1 MAASRHAS
9 LSPAARAQLVKQRAL
24 ALGFARAGIT
34 DLAPVLHRPALVRW
48 LERGMAGT
56 MRYMHRQARRRLEPA
71 TILPGATRAVVVT
84 RNYYSEGPPPTP
96 GTGRVARYARGRD
109 YHVALEPPLAELA
122 RYITSLGPKATLAK
136 PYCDAGPV
144 PERELAQRAGL
155 GWIGKNTMLIDPER
169 GSYCFLAVILTDLD
183 LALDPPF
190 EADRCG
196 TCRRCLDA
204 CPTQAF
210 PEARVLDSRSCISYL
225 TIEHKGEVDPALGAA
240 LGDRIFGCDIC
251 QEVCPW
257 NVKFAEAAKDS
268 ALEPDPTLARL
279 DLVQLCQISDVEFQ
293 AKYGKT
299 ALARPGPAGMRR
311 NAKLALEFTRPKAVA
326 GSTSDLGRRRT

>member
-1 MAASRHAS
+1 MATQGHAP
-9 LSPAARAQLVKQRAL
+9 LSPGARAQLVKHRAL
-24 ALGFARAGIT
+24 ALGFARAGIA
-34 DLAPVLHRPALVRW
+34 DLAPVPHQPALLRW
-48 LERGMAGT
+48 LEQGMAGT
-56 MRYMHRQARRRLEPA
+56 MRYMHRQAGRRIEPA

-84 RNYYSEGPPPTP
+84 RNYYSEDSPPTP

-109 YHVALEPPLAELA
+109 YHVALEPSLAELA
-122 RYITSLGPKATLAK
+122 RYITSLGPKGTLAK

-183 LALDPPF
+183 LAVDLPF

-196 TCRRCLDA
+196 TCRLCLDA
-204 CPTQAF
+204 CPTHAF
-210 PEARVLDSRSCISYL
+210 PDARVLDSRSCISYL
-225 TIEHKGEVDPALGAA
+225 TIEHRGEVDPALATGF
-240 LGDRIFGCDIC
+240 GDWIFGCDIC

-257 NVKFAEAAKDS
+257 NVKFAEVADDPVLK
-268 ALEPDPTLARL
+268 PDPGLARL
-279 DLVQLCQISDVEFQ
+279 DLVELSRISDAEFR

-299 ALARPGPAGMRR
+299 ALSRPGASGMRR
-311 NAKLALEFTRPKAVA
+311 NARLALRFTAETAQIAEQDSRPE
-326 GSTSDLGRRRT
+326 

>member
-1 MAASRHAS
+1 MAPQGHAP
-9 LSPAARAQLVKQRAL
+9 LSPATRAQLVKQRAR
-24 ALGFARAGIT
+24 ALGFAQAGIT
-34 DLAPVLHRPALVRW
+34 DLAPVPHQQALVRW
-48 LERGMAGT
+48 LEQGMAGT
-56 MRYMHRQARRRLEPA
+56 MGYLRRQAGRRLEPA
-71 TILPGATRAVVVT
+71 TILPGATHAVVVA
-84 RNYYSEGPPPTP
+84 RNYYSEDPLPTP

-109 YHVALEPPLAELA
+109 YHAALEPPLAELA
-122 RYITSLGPKATLAK
+122 RYITSLGPKGTMAK

-183 LALDPPF
+183 LATDLPF

-210 PEARVLDSRSCISYL
+210 PEPHVLDARSCISYL
-225 TIEHKGEVDPALGAA
+225 TIEHRGDVAPDVGAA
-240 LGDRIFGCDIC
+240 FGDWVFGCDIC

-257 NVKFAEAAKDS
+257 NVKFAEAADDPV
-268 ALEPDPTLARL
+268 LEPDPGLARL
-279 DLVQLCQISDVEFQ
+279 DLVELSRIPDAEFQ
-293 AKYGKT
+293 RRYGRT
-299 ALARPGPAGMRR
+299 ALARPGPAGIRR
-311 NAKLALEFTRPKAVA
+311 NARLALRITAEIA
-326 GSTSDLGRRRT
+326 

>member
-1 MAASRHAS
+1 MATQDHAP
-9 LSPAARAQLVKQRAL
+9 LTPAARAGLVKQRAL

-34 DLAPVLHRPALVRW
+34 DLAPVPHQEALVHW
-48 LERGMAGT
+48 LEREMAGT
-56 MRYMHRQARRRLEPA
+56 MRYMYRQAGRRLEPA
-71 TILPGATRAVVVT
+71 TILPRATRAVVVT
-84 RNYYSEGPPPTP
+84 RTYSSEDPPPAP

-109 YHVALEPPLAELA
+109 YHAALKPPLGELA
-122 RYITSLGPKATLAK
+122 RYITSLGPKGTMAK

-183 LALDPPF
+183 LGVDLPF

-210 PEARVLDSRSCISYL
+210 PEPRVLDARSCISYL
-225 TIEHKGEVDPALGAA
+225 TIEHRGDIDPALATA
-240 LGDRIFGCDIC
+240 LGDWIFGCDIC

-257 NVKFAEAAKDS
+257 NVKFAEAVDDPV
-268 ALEPDPTLARL
+268 LEPDPTLARL
-279 DLVQLCQISDVEFQ
+279 DLTALGRTSDNEFRSRF
-293 AKYGKT
+293 GET
-299 ALARPGPAGMRR
+299 ALARTGAAGMRR
-311 NAKLALEFTRPKAVA
+311 NARLVGDVLPDVMRGIT
-326 GSTSDLGRRRT
+326 DQ